1 MRLGPHLAAF
11 FTGALMIG
19 CNASSTRAETL
30 TIGYIGSLTGAAAQY
45 GLAGQ
50 EGLKIFAERVNA
62 KGGFDLAGK
71 NYVLKIVPY
80 DDQQKPAQAVAA
92 YERLTTIDGARYV
105 FVQNSPA
112 TMAIKT
118 KVESDKTL
126 MLTAAFS
133 PKAIDADTKYT
144 IRIYMNGDNFVPI
157 YVRWLRDH
165 LKERRVATLNQNDE
179 TGWGYSQTTEKY
191 LKENG
196 FNVVANQLYERS
208 LSDFSPVLT
217 KILAE
222 KPELIDVGATTPGTA
237 GLIVRQAHE
246 LGYKGRFMQTGGPG
260 WATILAAAGKE
271 ATEGMI
277 TMIYGDPNNPS
288 YADIANSYQKAV
300 GQVPNE
306 LLVSWFDAAD
316 VLLKAMQIAG
326 DAKDTTKVNA
336 AFAKALP
343 AKSLQGETLNWGHQQ
358 ILSVNYIAEI
368 KDGKPVIIGKIPE

>member
-1 MRLGPHLAAF
+1 MRLAPHIGTF
-11 FTGALMIG
+11 FTGVLLM
-19 CNASSTRAETL
+19 ASYLSPTRAETL

-50 EGLKIFAERVNA
+50 EGLKIFADKVNA
-62 KGGFDLAGK
+62 KGGLDIGAK
-71 NYVLKIVPY
+71 HYVLNVVPY

-92 YERLTTIDGARYV
+92 YERLTTVDGANYV
-105 FVQNSPA
+105 FVQNSPS
-112 TMAIKT
+112 TMAIKA

-144 IRIYMNGDNFVPI
+144 IRLYMNGDNFVPI
-157 YVRWLRDH
+157 FVHWLKGH

-191 LKENG
+191 FKENG
-196 FNVVANQLYERS
+196 FDVVTNQLYERS
-208 LSDFSPVLT
+208 LSDFSPILT

-222 KPELIDVGATTPGTA
+222 KPDLIDVGATTPGTA

-246 LGYKGRFMQTGGPG
+246 LGYKGRFIQTGGPG

-277 TMIYGDPNNPS
+277 TMIYGDPNNAS
-288 YADIANSYQKAV
+288 YAEIAAAYQKTV

-306 LLVSWFDAAD
+306 LLVSWYDAAG
-316 VLLKAMQIAG
+316 VLSKAMQIAG
-326 DAKDTTKVNA
+326 DVKDTTKVNA
-336 AFAKALP
+336 AFSKALP
-343 AKSLQGETLNWGHQQ
+343 MKSLQGETLTWGHQQ
-358 ILSVNYIAEI
+358 ILTVNYIAEI
-368 KDGKPVIIGKIPE
+368 KDGKPEIIGKIPD